1 MGLHLPSQCNPL
13 RLIRRCPGTEEQ
25 QDCTQPPAQAS
36 RIRFSSFQAESLQL
50 GGRDTQ
56 HGPGHSCYG
65 CLGVAFIF
73 AGGDASV
80 RPHLHTST
88 AEAS

>member
-13 RLIRRCPGTEEQ
+13 RLIRRCAGTEEQ

-36 RIRFSSFQAESLQL
+36 RIHFSSFQAESLQL

-80 RPHLHTST
+80 RLHLHTST